1 MDLSDWRDR
10 IDNIDRQLIDLL
22 NERMRCAQ
30 AIGRLKKAAGK
41 PIRDPERERVV
52 IAKVKAY
59 NQGLIKD
66 EALEELYWLL
76 IKRTTDFEREEPSS
90 SSGG

>member
-1 MDLSDWRDR
+1 MDLSDWRER
-10 IDNIDRQLIDLL
+10 IDHIDRQVIDLL

-41 PIRDPERERVV
+41 PIRDAERERVV
-52 IAKVKAY
+52 IAKIKAY
-59 NQGLIKD
+59 NQGLMED

-76 IKRTTDFEREEPSS
+76 IKLTTVFEREEP
-90 SSGG
+90 

>member
-1 MDLSDWRDR
+1 MDLSDWRER
-10 IDNIDRQLIDLL
+10 IDHIDQQVIDLL

-41 PIRDPERERVV
+41 PIRDAERERVV
-52 IAKVKAY
+52 IAKIKAY
-59 NQGLIKD
+59 NQGLMED

-76 IKRTTDFEREEPSS
+76 IKLTTDFEREEP
-90 SSGG
+90 

>member
-1 MDLSDWRDR
+1 MDLSDWRER
-10 IDNIDRQLIDLL
+10 IDHIDRQVVDLL

-41 PIRDPERERVV
+41 PIRDAERERVV
-52 IAKVKAY
+52 IAKIKAY
-59 NQGLIKD
+59 NQGLMED

-76 IKRTTDFEREEPSS
+76 IKLTTDFEREEP
-90 SSGG
+90 